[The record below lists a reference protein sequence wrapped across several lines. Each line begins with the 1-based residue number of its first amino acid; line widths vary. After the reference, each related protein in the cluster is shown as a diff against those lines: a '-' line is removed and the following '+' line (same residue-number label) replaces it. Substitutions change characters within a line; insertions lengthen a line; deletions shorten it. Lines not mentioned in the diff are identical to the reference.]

1 MLKNIVDGWLLNPS
15 IRYLPYRPTPMQLG
29 QMEALRRA
37 HNLRDRQLVLP
48 NRITDA
54 IEARGQLNKNVRIT
68 PCSYLWAVSFWEFE
82 NPEGERDLRAVGA
95 GVAPD
100 HFSLQIT
107 DENSGAE
114 IASEFIS
121 ARAFWPG
128 GGNDRLKLP
137 QVLLTQPR
145 IIAGEGLISIRI
157 ANTDSVPHFCQLV
170 LYFLEPCEGVLEA
183 QCA

>member
-1 MLKNIVDGWLLNPS
+1 
-15 IRYLPYRPTPMQLG
+15 MQLG

-37 HNLRDRQLVLP
+37 HNLRDRQLVFP

-54 IEARGQLNKNVRIT
+54 VPARGQLNQEVRIT
-68 PCSYLWAVSFWEFE
+68 PNSYLWAVNFWEFE
-82 NPEGERDLRAVGA
+82 TPGDESDAAVGA

-107 DENSGAE
+107 DEQSGAE
-114 IASEFIS
+114 IASEFLS
-121 ARAFWPG
+121 ARAFYPNS
-128 GGNDRLKLP
+128 GNDRLQLA
-137 QVLLTQPR
+137 QCLLAQPR
-145 IIAGEGLISIRI
+145 IFAGEGLLSIRI

-170 LYFLEPCEGVLEA
+170 LYFLEPCDGALESQ